1 MNSGPSDEAPIVSL
15 EESEARLLALIGA
28 RQVEWEPAAA
38 ARLVVSENAIAV
50 YTILPMDVMAV
61 IAAPAEVAQ
70 SAVGL
75 SPTVSLAS
83 FVAGIESALN
93 QGAEVAFN
101 MSSLPEVTAP
111 VNPGLSLHQ
120 LPPKDGWQM
129 PIHGVSRDVMPQV
142 KEAVQEFQLRT
153 PGMSAR
159 ASAQVAEEIWA
170 RPAWAGLPVRVLHAA
185 RRLRMI
191 TDEPL
196 RITAS
201 TCGPWK
207 RLSTPRGQI
216 LMYTPGI
223 EARLGLHVV
232 R

>member
-15 EESEARLLALIGA
+15 KESEARLLALVGA

-61 IAAPAEVAQ
+61 IAAPAEVGQ

-129 PIHGVSRDVMPQV
+129 PIHGVSQDVMPQV